1 MADLLTPY
9 IYQSAIAMLILCG
22 PILAVAAIA
31 GLMMGLLQA
40 VTQIQDQTLP
50 QIVKIL
56 VVSATVFFLGFRLSS
71 PLMEFSRD
79 IFNNFHTIVR

>member
-1 MADLLTPY
+1 MADFLTPY
-9 IYQSAIAMLILCG
+9 IYQSAIAMLIMTG
-22 PILAVAAIA
+22 PILAVAAVA
-31 GLMMGLLQA
+31 GLLMGLLQA
-40 VTQIQDQTLP
+40 ITQIQDQTLP

>member
-1 MADLLTPY
+1 MADILTPY

-22 PILAVAAIA
+22 PILAVAAAA

-40 VTQIQDQTLP
+40 ITQIQDQTLP
-50 QIVKIL
+50 QIIKIL
-56 VVSATVFFLGFRLSS
+56 VVSASLFFLGFKLSS

-79 IFNNFHTIVR
+79 VFNNFHTIVR